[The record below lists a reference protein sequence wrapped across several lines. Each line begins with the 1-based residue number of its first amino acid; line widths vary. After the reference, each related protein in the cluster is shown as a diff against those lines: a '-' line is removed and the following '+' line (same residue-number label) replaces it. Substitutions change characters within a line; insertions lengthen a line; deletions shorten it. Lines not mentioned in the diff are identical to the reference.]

1 MMQGIG
7 SYVLQLCAG
16 AFLIGILH
24 LISGD
29 NSQIKG
35 ICSLFLIFLALS
47 PVRKIELDFVW
58 ELTDEIEQEAESITQ
73 QAQEE
78 TLRQI
83 RTGIIS
89 RTQAYILD
97 EAESLGADIQVVSL
111 SLEDDGF
118 IPVRVELQGD
128 ISPYDRMLLSDL
140 LEEDLGIGKEGQ
152 IWKD

>member
-1 MMQGIG
+1 MQQIG
-7 SYVLQLCAG
+7 EYVLQLCAG
-16 AFLIGILH
+16 AFLVGILTV
-24 LISGD
+24 ISGGK
-29 NSQIKG
+29 SQIKW
-35 ICSLFLIFLALS
+35 ICGLFLIFLVLS
-47 PVRKIELDFVW
+47 PVRQMDLDFVW
-58 ELTDEIEQEAESITQ
+58 ELSEKSEQEAQSITQ

-78 TLRQI
+78 TFHQI
-83 RTGIIS
+83 REGIIE
-89 RTQAYILD
+89 RTRTYILD

-111 SLEDDGF
+111 SLEEGGF